1 MSYDNKM
8 FFDTRDNYVSPS
20 VIRKRIKEKMNS
32 FEYRQAV
39 KELLSGKRFYQSF
52 SYASCS

>member
-39 KELLSGKRFYQSF
+39 KELLSGKRFYQLF

>member
-32 FEYRQAV
+32 LEYRQAL
-39 KELLSGKRFYQSF
+39 KELSGKCFL
-52 SYASCS
+52 